1 MAVLFTQSWDIIQG
15 KEDEY
20 AHFAASTLIPG
31 MAAIGL
37 APVGAYYVEVGFGP
51 RIVGV
56 HRGSGTSE
64 LCRSIG
70 TEEFKKLILQ
80 VKSLVSNYRAALLEP
95 TGRVKRAEYVIQ
107 KGVWKFNQY
116 YDLRPG
122 RKKEYGDFIMTVY
135 LPALEKLDYVEV
147 TGGWNVLLG
156 GVSEIIGELT
166 FRDPVDIGRMLNSQE
181 FRRAAGRLQEEFA
194 VNYQNRVLRCT
205 ERFDEPRELTGL
217 REHMGTWLDM
227 ECRAERLKGGE

>member
-1 MAVLFTQSWDIIQG
+1 M
-15 KEDEY
+15 
-20 AHFAASTLIPG
+20 
-31 MAAIGL
+31 
-37 APVGAYYVEVGFGP
+37 
-51 RIVGV
+51 
-56 HRGSGTSE
+56 
-64 LCRSIG
+64 
-70 TEEFKKLILQ
+70 
-80 VKSLVSNYRAALLEP
+80 
-95 TGRVKRAEYVIQ
+95 KRAEYVIQ

-205 ERFDEPRELTGL
+205 ERFDEPR
-217 REHMGTWLDM
+217 WF
-227 ECRAERLKGGE
+227 RL